1 MRAAST
7 IAVALAAA
15 VAASA
20 GAAFIPKT
28 PDFVRGADVSS
39 ITEMEKRG
47 DRVSS
52 ALGVAADGFRIM
64 KEFGVEAVRL
74 DVLVNPSGAGW
85 CAARDTLD
93 KAMRARMAGL
103 QVMLAFH
110 YSDAYAAADRQ
121 DVPCVWSKLDAAG
134 LARAVYMHTA
144 QVLTLMKINHIVP
157 LWVQVGNAANDGILW
172 PAGRISENPKNFAD
186 FFEAGYKAVKAVF
199 PKAAVVIHFD
209 RGHDFGLFDRNLSVL
224 RKYHVAWDIAACS
237 VFPSKYR
244 EEHPDTDKMLMDVLG
259 VLKKVGYDFNCDTM
273 IAEFGLECSPES
285 YTESRRR
292 LTALL
297 FEASN
302 VRRCR
307 GVFYYEPMKRKGDVG
322 NPLGAFDN
330 RGFPTP
336 IMEGFRPV
344 YKNF

>member
-121 DVPCVWSKLDAAG
+121 DVPCVWS
-134 LARAVYMHTA
+134 
-144 QVLTLMKINHIVP
+144 
-157 LWVQVGNAANDGILW
+157 
-172 PAGRISENPKNFAD
+172 
-186 FFEAGYKAVKAVF
+186 
-199 PKAAVVIHFD
+199 
-209 RGHDFGLFDRNLSVL
+209 
-224 RKYHVAWDIAACS
+224 C
-237 VFPSKYR
+237 
-244 EEHPDTDKMLMDVLG
+244 
-259 VLKKVGYDFNCDTM
+259 
-273 IAEFGLECSPES
+273 
-285 YTESRRR
+285 
-292 LTALL
+292 
-297 FEASN
+297 
-302 VRRCR
+302 
-307 GVFYYEPMKRKGDVG
+307 
-322 NPLGAFDN
+322 
-330 RGFPTP
+330 
-336 IMEGFRPV
+336 
-344 YKNF
+344 